1 MHNFQK
7 KHTLEFKTPKHLI
20 SQKMIFINNS
30 IGVVFCVFLLVV
42 GCIGFLKNLSNGLVI
57 KNFHM
62 FV

>member
-30 IGVVFCVFLLVV
+30 IGVFFVFFYWLWVAL
-42 GCIGFLKNLSNGLVI
+42 GF
-57 KNFHM
+57 
-62 FV
+62 